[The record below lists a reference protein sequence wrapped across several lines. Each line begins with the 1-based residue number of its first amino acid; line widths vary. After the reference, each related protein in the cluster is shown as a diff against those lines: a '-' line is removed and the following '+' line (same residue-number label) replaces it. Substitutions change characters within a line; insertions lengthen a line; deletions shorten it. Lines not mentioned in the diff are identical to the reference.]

1 MTPGHDVFLGVLPFY
16 HIYGTYY
23 LRLAVRTHCEF
34 RAFSP
39 FSSES
44 FCWFGFDLGLVL
56 HVGIYLENLK
66 LFELRHGDYGF
77 FGSSSLSPGHLSTHF
92 LLLI

>member
-34 RAFSP
+34 RPFSP
-39 FSSES
+39 FLRSR
-44 FCWFGFDLGLVL
+44 FADLGLVSR
-56 HVGIYLENLK
+56 VGIYLENLR
-66 LFELRHGDYGF
+66 LFKLRHGDYGF